1 MSASNRAARRAA
13 LARQQHARDE
23 FQWRQD
29 QRRAE
34 QAHRDL
40 LRDSDAADAERAR
53 TEERVKT
60 ILTRAQADAE
70 RAAGEVSK
78 RFAAEERRLLGAP
91 ITRYTGATRNLAG
104 GLVVWHWRAACSPA
118 LAARLGVERGDS
130 GPLCVLRPGGG
141 LVAGDSAPD
150 VFVGLDASLLDDPAF
165 MSWTAV
171 VAELWHGDVT
181 ERYQILGR
189 LRDDDWWARV
199 CESAGI
205 ADSQTTSET
214 LQGRYG
220 TVERKVTAVLIPSIS
235 SVEVERNGLVIT
247 CAHRPGDPAERWMK
261 SVPALR
267 AGFKA
272 AGMNADSLRVSE
284 TVTGDVELRFDDV
297 DPFQQVPPSAVY
309 DAEKFRS
316 RLGITQRGED
326 AWIAWAGSSGMV
338 VGGVPGSGKTAS
350 MLPVF
355 AAMRGEVELHVF
367 DGKAGYD
374 LHPLRHISATYDNS
388 GDVSAPLETVRRLE
402 RLRVLR
408 AEALYAKAGVN
419 NFWNTPAALRRKL
432 GMVPVVLVLD
442 EVQTWTDTSG
452 LSKDEKAVAEE
463 ITALVRSL
471 IQKGRSAGIITILTT
486 QKPDATTI
494 PTKIRDNASLKLSF
508 RVSTVEQAVT
518 ILGKQSPGAPDPTH
532 ILISQRGR
540 CVMETEG
547 HGIQLIQAGYRSPDE
562 LESEL
567 ADAKPVEDQYAVA
580 AKLLGKPVESPI
592 SESAP
597 TTRTP
602 VTPPP
607 PAPADIT
614 TMTDSE
620 RREAVRR
627 EAIQLGLLPDDES
640 VEKPEQSEQTK
651 KSEENTTV
659 KRPSVNGYSL

>member
-1 MSASNRAARRAA
+1 MGLMASSSREARRAA
-13 LARQQHARDE
+13 RARQQHVRDE
-23 FQWRQD
+23 FLWRQD
-29 QRRAE
+29 VRRQE
-34 QAHRDL
+34 QMHRDL

-53 TEERVKT
+53 TEERIRAVMA
-60 ILTRAQADAE
+60 RAQADAE
-70 RAAGEVSK
+70 RAVTEVAK

-104 GLVVWHWRAACSPA
+104 GLVVWHWRAACPPA
-118 LAARLGVERGDS
+118 LAARLGVQRTDA
-130 GPLCVLRPGGG
+130 GPLAVLRPGGG
-141 LVAGDSAPD
+141 LVETDSCPD
-150 VFVGLDASLLDDPAF
+150 VFAGLDTTLLDDAEF
-165 MSWTAV
+165 MAWAST
-171 VAELWHGDVT
+171 VAELWRGDVT
-181 ERYQILGR
+181 ERYGILGR
-189 LRDDDWWARV
+189 LRDDDWFARLS
-199 CESAGI
+199 ESAGI
-205 ADSQTTSET
+205 ADSQVNSET
-214 LQGRYG
+214 LSGRYG
-220 TVERKVTAVLIPSIS
+220 SVERKATTVLIPVIQG
-235 SVEVERNGLVIT
+235 VEVERNGLVIT
-247 CAHRPGDPAERWMK
+247 CAHRPGDPAERWTK

-284 TVTGDVELRFDDV
+284 TETGDVQLRFDDV
-297 DPFQQVPPSAVY
+297 DPFQQTPPSALY
-309 DAEKFRS
+309 DAERFRS
-316 RLGITQRGED
+316 RLGITQHGED

-355 AAMRGEVELHVF
+355 AAMAWEVELHVF

-374 LHPLRHISATYDNS
+374 LHPLRHIAATYDNS
-388 GDVSAPLETVRRLE
+388 GEVSAPLETVRRLD

-419 NFWNTPAALRRKL
+419 NFWNTPAAVRRKL

-452 LSKDEKAVAEE
+452 LSKEEKAVAEE

-471 IQKGRSAGIITILTT
+471 IQKGRSAGIVTILTT

-508 RVSTVEQAVT
+508 RVSTIEQAIT

-547 HGIQLIQAGYRSPDE
+547 HGIQLIQAGYQSPDE
-562 LESEL
+562 LEAEL
-567 ADAKPVEDQYAVA
+567 ADAKPVADQFAVA
-580 AKLLGKPVESPI
+580 ARLIGKSVESPI

-597 TTRTP
+597 TTRTT
-602 VTPPP
+602 VTPPV

-614 TMTDSE
+614 TMSDDE
-620 RREAVRR
+620 RREAVRQ
-627 EAIQLGLLPDDES
+627 EAIRLGLLPDDES
-640 VEKPEQSEQTK
+640 VEEPEMTEKP
-651 KSEENTTV
+651 EENTVTMT
-659 KRPSVNGYSL
+659 PTNGYSL

>member
-1 MSASNRAARRAA
+1 MDVMASRSREARRAA
-13 LARQQHARDE
+13 MARQQHARDE
-23 FQWRQD
+23 FLWRQD
-29 QRRAE
+29 VRRQE
-34 QAHRDL
+34 QMHRDL
-40 LRDSDAADAERAR
+40 LRDSDQADAERAR
-53 TEERVKT
+53 TDERVKV

-78 RFAAEERRLLGAP
+78 RFAAEEKRLLGQP
-91 ITRYTGATRNLAG
+91 VVRYTGATRSLES
-104 GLVVWHWRAACSPA
+104 GLVVWHWRAACPPA
-118 LAARLGVERGDS
+118 LAARLGVQRTDA
-130 GPLCVLRPGGG
+130 GPLAVLRPGGG
-141 LVAGDSAPD
+141 LTETDSAPD
-150 VFVGLDASLLDDPAF
+150 VFASLDSSLLDDADF
-165 MSWTAV
+165 MSWAGT
-171 VAELWHGDVT
+171 VAELWHGDVQ
-181 ERYQILGR
+181 ERYGILGK
-189 LRDDDWWARV
+189 LRDDDWFARLA
-199 CESAGI
+199 ESAGI
-205 ADSQTTSET
+205 ADPQTKTET
-214 LQGRYG
+214 LAGRYG
-220 TVERKVTAVLIPSIS
+220 PVERKATTVLIPSITG
-235 SVEVERNGLVIT
+235 VEIERNGLVIT
-247 CAHRPGDPAERWMK
+247 CAHRPGAPAERWVK

-272 AGMNADSLRVSE
+272 AGMSADSLRVSE
-284 TVTGDVELRFDDV
+284 TSSGDVQLRFDDV
-297 DPFQQVPPSAVY
+297 DPFQQVPPVAVY

-316 RLGITQRGED
+316 RLGISQHGED
-326 AWIAWAGSSGMV
+326 AWITWAGSSGMV

-374 LHPLRHISATYDNS
+374 LHPLRHVAATYDNS
-388 GDVSAPLETVRRLE
+388 GDVSAPLETVRRLD

-419 NFWNTPAALRRKL
+419 NFWNTPAAVRRKL

-452 LSKDEKAVAEE
+452 LSKEEKAVAEE

-471 IQKGRSAGIITILTT
+471 IQKGRSAGIVTILTT

-508 RVSTVEQAVT
+508 RVSTIEQAIT

-547 HGIQLIQAGYRSPDE
+547 HGIQLIQAGYQSPDE
-562 LESEL
+562 LEAEL
-567 ADAKPVEDQYAVA
+567 ADAKPVADQFAVA
-580 AKLLGKPVESPI
+580 ARLIGKSVESPI

-597 TTRTP
+597 TTETP
-602 VTPPP
+602 VTPPV

-614 TMTDSE
+614 TMSDDE
-620 RREAVRR
+620 RRELVRQ
-627 EAIQLGLLPDDES
+627 EAIRLGLIPDDE
-640 VEKPEQSEQTK
+640 VDEKTEQAE
-651 KSEENTTV
+651 KSEENDMPKTTT
-659 KRPSVNGYSL
+659 NGYSL